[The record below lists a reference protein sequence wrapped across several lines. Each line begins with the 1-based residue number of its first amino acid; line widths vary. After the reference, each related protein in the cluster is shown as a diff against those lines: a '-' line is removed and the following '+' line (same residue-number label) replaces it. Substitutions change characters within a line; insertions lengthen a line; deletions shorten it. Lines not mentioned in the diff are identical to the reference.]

1 MRNIGYIVIA
11 AWLLLFG
18 GATQIKTWLTSPNV
32 AQVGNTIQ
40 AGAQVLLTPQPT
52 PRVVF
57 STPVGQPPRAQSAG
71 GVSVSNVAAP
81 TPFVTATPSPL
92 PTVAPA
98 IPLDKGEYTFL
109 DRGINSTAR
118 YCVQM
123 PDRGV
128 EICDPDISMT
138 YPDTQ
143 TFIARSLKL
152 GTMAGTPIGQ

>member
-1 MRNIGYIVIA
+1 MKNIGYIVIA

-18 GATQIKTWLTSPNV
+18 GMTHVKTWLTSTSV
-32 AQVGNTIQ
+32 AQVGSTIQ
-40 AGAQVLLTPQPT
+40 AGAQVLLAPQPT
-52 PRVVF
+52 PRIVF

-71 GVSVSNVAAP
+71 VVSVSNIAVP

-98 IPLDKGEYTFL
+98 IPLDKGEYAFV
-109 DRGINSTAR
+109 DRGLNSTAR
-118 YCVQM
+118 YCVQV
-123 PDRGV
+123 PGRGV

-152 GTMAGTPIGQ
+152 GTMVGTPISQ